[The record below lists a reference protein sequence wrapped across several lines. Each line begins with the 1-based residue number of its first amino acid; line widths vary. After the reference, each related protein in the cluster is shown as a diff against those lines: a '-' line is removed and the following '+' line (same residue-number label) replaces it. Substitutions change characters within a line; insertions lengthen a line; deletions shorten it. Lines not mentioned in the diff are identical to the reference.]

1 MKKYE
6 GQSDE
11 ELLLQMRQGE
21 TDVAEYLVKKYKYLV
36 LRKARAM
43 YLVGGDTDDLIQEG
57 MLGLFKAVQSYRP
70 EKAASFAAF
79 AGLCIQR
86 QLYSAVEGA
95 MRKKHQPLNTYVS
108 FAEQEWEEGDS
119 RQNAQNPETIVIGQ
133 ERAADIEKKIGQILS
148 PFENQVLERYLQG
161 EDYIHIA
168 EYMGRSPKSID
179 NAIQR
184 IRGKVRSYLVSNW
197 KRRE

>member
-70 EKAASFAAF
+70 EKAASFAC
-79 AGLCIQR
+79 L
-86 QLYSAVEGA
+86 LY
-95 MRKKHQPLNTYVS
+95 T
-108 FAEQEWEEGDS
+108 S
-119 RQNAQNPETIVIGQ
+119 RCV
-133 ERAADIEKKIGQILS
+133 
-148 PFENQVLERYLQG
+148 
-161 EDYIHIA
+161 
-168 EYMGRSPKSID
+168 
-179 NAIQR
+179 
-184 IRGKVRSYLVSNW
+184 
-197 KRRE
+197 